1 MIYSPDSP
9 EFKIADLSSD
19 LMGGGLRDEVI
30 DFIEL
35 SRSREICIHGIKNT
49 VKNIGSIKK
58 RGIENRTP
66 EGGKVSFWAMGAH
79 IFHTRK
85 NDFSLFGYDT
95 PFFHY
100 SIRKN
105 GDGVIERAMAATTLS
120 ALNNARVEYEKLVTD
135 GDGQIKVSQLVP
147 PQIIQLYTGLHSSP
161 EESNREMFLELY
173 ESIQ

>member
-1 MIYSPDSP
+1 MIYSTDSP

-35 SRSREICIHGIKNT
+35 SRSRQICIHGIKQT
-49 VKNIGSIKK
+49 LRNIGSIKSS
-58 RGIENRTP
+58 GVENRTP
-66 EGGKVSFWAMGAH
+66 EGGRVSFWAMGAH

-105 GDGVIERAMAATTLS
+105 GDGGIERAMAVTTLNS
-120 ALNNARVEYEKLVTD
+120 LNDARVEYEKLVTG
-135 GDGQIKVSQLVP
+135 GDGQIKVGQLVP
-147 PQIIQLYTGLHSSP
+147 PPIIQIHIGLHSSP
-161 EESNREMFLELY
+161 EESNRKMFLEIY